1 MAKKSKSKQVI
12 RVMAEQTEA
21 ATALLNKVNEM
32 FTTVIPEL
40 YKLAKLLSDKLEQIE
55 TNQTKDGGEQN
66 GNSEIDP

>member
-55 TNQTKDGGEQN
+55 TNQTKDVGEQN